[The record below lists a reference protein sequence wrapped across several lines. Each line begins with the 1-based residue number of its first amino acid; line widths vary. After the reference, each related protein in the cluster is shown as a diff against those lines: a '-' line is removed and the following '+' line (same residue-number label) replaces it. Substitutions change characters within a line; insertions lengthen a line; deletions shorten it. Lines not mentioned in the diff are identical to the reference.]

1 MGFSF
6 DNLNEEQRRAVMIDK
21 GPILILAGAG
31 SGKTRVITYRIAYL
45 IEKRL
50 TSPRGILGITFTNKA
65 ADEMK
70 SRIGRMLGR
79 EDLWIRTF
87 HSTCAKILRES
98 LRRDRT
104 LKDFLKRS
112 ENYTIYDEH
121 DQQTVIK
128 ECLKDLNI
136 DLQEWSPGYI
146 ATIINTI
153 KQNLQKAGSIDH
165 DLVRRVYEQYNQRLE
180 QYNAVDFDDLIMLSV
195 KLLGYDQQTLEHY
208 QKRFRYILVDEYQDT
223 NHAQYVFIKLLADKY
238 RNLCVVGDDD
248 QSIYSWRGA
257 EIRNILD
264 FEKDFPETAVIK
276 LEQNYRSSKII
287 LKAASSVVDHNE
299 YRKPKTLWCNN
310 QEGEEI
316 EFYLAD
322 DAYTEAA
329 YVARRI
335 IEGRLQGDNFNDFAV
350 FYRVNYQSR
359 MFEECF
365 VRFKIPYEVVGAL
378 KFYERAEIKD
388 ILAYLKLIVNP
399 NDSVSLKRIINV
411 PSRKIGNVTVE
422 KLKQFCDKKGYSLY
436 QGLGQARCIETLDQ
450 KTSVRLK
457 KFKELIDDF
466 RKQSRELNLYDMI
479 MKVVR
484 QSGYL
489 DSLSER
495 ETDIDYI
502 RRKNIEELIIS
513 IKEYNQQ
520 YPEATLATYLADVS
534 LRSDLDSWDRDATKV
549 NLMTLHNAKGLEF
562 DTVFITGF
570 EDGLVP
576 HYKSQYDQYQYEEE
590 RRLLYVG
597 ITRARKKLHLTCA
610 RQRESFR
617 GGTMYPSISPFFRE
631 IPRNV
636 LAGAM
641 TTEYE
646 DI

>member
-1 MGFSF
+1 MSF
-6 DNLNEEQRRAVMIDK
+6 TFDDLNEEQRRAVTIEK

-45 IEKRL
+45 ISKRL
-50 TSPRGILGITFTNKA
+50 TSPRGIIAITFTNKA

-70 SRIGRMLGR
+70 SRITSMLGR
-79 EDLWIRTF
+79 GDIWIRTF

-98 LRRDRT
+98 LRRNRA
-104 LKDFLKRS
+104 LGSLIKRS

-136 DLQEWSPGYI
+136 DLQEWSPGYVG
-146 ATIINTI
+146 AMINRV
-153 KQNLQKAGSIDH
+153 KEDLQKPDNIDH
-165 DLVRRVYEQYNQRLE
+165 DLVRRVYEQYNKRLE
-180 QYNAVDFDDLIMLSV
+180 QYNAVDFDDLIMLTV
-195 KLLGYDQQTLEHY
+195 KLFQQDRSTLEHY
-208 QKRFRYILVDEYQDT
+208 QNLFRYILVDEYQDT
-223 NHAQYVFIKLLADKY
+223 NKAQYVFTRLLAEKY

-276 LEQNYRSSKII
+276 LEQNYRSTKTI
-287 LKAASSVVDHNE
+287 LKAASSVVDNNE
-299 YRKPKTLWCNN
+299 YRKPKTLWCEN
-310 QEGEEI
+310 QDGEEI
-316 EFYLAD
+316 SFYLAD

-335 IEGRLQGDNFNDFAV
+335 IEGRLQGQSLNDFAV

-365 VRFKIPYEVVGAL
+365 VRFQIPYELVGAL
-378 KFYERAEIKD
+378 KFYERAEIKNV
-388 ILAYLKLIVNP
+388 LAYLKVIVNP
-399 NDSVSLKRIINV
+399 NDSVGLKRIINV
-411 PSRKIGNVTVE
+411 PSRKIGNITVE
-422 KLKQFCDKKGYSLY
+422 KLNKYCEENGYSLY
-436 QGLGQARCIETLDQ
+436 QGLSQCRHITALDQ
-450 KTSVRLK
+450 KTVEKLMKFIALMNDLRK
-457 KFKELIDDF
+457 KSKELDLF
-466 RKQSRELNLYDMI
+466 ELVMI
-479 MKVVR
+479 VVR

-489 DSLSER
+489 DSLSDR
-495 ETDIDYI
+495 ETDADYI

-513 IKEYNQQ
+513 IKEYNKQH
-520 YPEATLATYLADVS
+520 PNAALANYLADVS
-534 LRSDLDSWDRDATKV
+534 LRGDIDDWDRDSAKV

-562 DTVFITGF
+562 DTVFITGV

-576 HYKSQYDQYQYEEE
+576 HYKSRSDQYQYEEE

-597 ITRARKKLHLTCA
+597 ITRACKKLHLTCA

-617 GGTMYPSISPFFRE
+617 SGTMYPSISPFLRE
-631 IPRNV
+631 IPKNV
-636 LAGAM
+636 ISGAVIDYDDM
-641 TTEYE
+641 G
-646 DI
+646 